1 MYIIEASH
9 ELRELAIKVPI
20 PIEDM
25 RPVPERQIW
34 MTSSSPSPEE
44 TALLDHYYAELFPG
58 ISRAAES
65 DGLSGLSRGSP
76 AHIICIEKGG
86 MMWPGKNQV
95 GVSIVLEP
103 PSLKVLVSETPKE
116 VDSTGPNLNDG
127 DIATETPSPQATSE
141 DANVGASEPCKAHE
155 QPRSNNKPSEDIAPL
170 ESRLPQKL
178 RDRQHTI
185 LQALGQPRRVVTWR
199 MTEQRRSSVQP
210 RTLSVGDTLVLNERE
225 FIEILAGG
233 IPLLTMRCHGER
245 VEH

>member
-1 MYIIEASH
+1 
-9 ELRELAIKVPI
+9 
-20 PIEDM
+20 
-25 RPVPERQIW
+25 
-34 MTSSSPSPEE
+34 
-44 TALLDHYYAELFPG
+44 
-58 ISRAAES
+58 
-65 DGLSGLSRGSP
+65 
-76 AHIICIEKGG
+76 